1 MARPLSPSLAVAERK
16 DAETTIQSFSSS
28 LSKKRKRTSVQDALQ
43 NAMMKLET
51 LQNAKHVNEHALN
64 EMAKQLKSVFEAQ
77 SRRQSKLRR
86 DAVADVVAR
95 DASVIYSHPE
105 DVDPLDPGFL
115 RAVLR
120 SRKQCEAS
128 KHLTM
133 AELDDWSS
141 EFFSFYTDMAQDF
154 CSGLMYELILVVAE
168 NYRDL
173 VPCILDQLADSDTL
187 EHISDTTPLGKMLIP
202 LFPKAIAWL
211 HPVPCKSGIGCDCE
225 ANVLQRLA
233 VVCSSPSDWEYE
245 PFREA
250 VAGRENP
257 H

>member
-64 EMAKQLKSVFEAQ
+64 EMAKQLKGIFEAQ
-77 SRRQSKLRR
+77 SQRQRKLRR
-86 DAVADVVAR
+86 CAVADVVAR
-95 DASVIYSHPE
+95 DASAIYSHPE
-105 DVDPLDPGFL
+105 DVDPLDPAFL
-115 RAVLR
+115 RAVLC
-120 SRKQCEAS
+120 SRRECEAK
-128 KHLTM
+128 KHMTM
-133 AELDDWSS
+133 ADLHDWSN
-141 EFFSFYTDMAQDF
+141 EFFSFYTDLAPDV
-154 CSGLMYELILVVAE
+154 CSGLVYELVLVVAE
-168 NYRDL
+168 TYRDL
-173 VPCILDQLADSDTL
+173 VPCMLSQLEDSDVL
-187 EHISDTTPLGKMLIP
+187 EYVADTTPLGKALVP

-211 HPVPCKSGIGCDCE
+211 HPLPCKSGEHCDCE

-233 VVCSSPSDWEYE
+233 VVFSSPSDWEYE

-250 VAGRENP
+250 VAGRENLN
-257 H
+257 